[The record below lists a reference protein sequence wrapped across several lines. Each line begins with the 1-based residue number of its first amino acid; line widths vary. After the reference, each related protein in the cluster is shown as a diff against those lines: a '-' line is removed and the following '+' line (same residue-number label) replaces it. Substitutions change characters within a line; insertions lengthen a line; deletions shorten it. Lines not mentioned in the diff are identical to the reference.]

1 MMLHSQ
7 ARVIVL
13 IILPEMQLIKKENT
27 LFPEVPAHSLGGI
40 STEFTG
46 NNQAKELLTNLWCLT
61 HPQSSQKASHFMY
74 LFFQDYF

>member
-7 ARVIVL
+7 GRVIVL

-27 LFPEVPAHSLGGI
+27 VFPEVPLQSLGGI

-46 NNQAKELLTNLWCLT
+46 TNQPKGFTQELLTNLWYLT
-61 HPQSSQKASHFMY
+61 HHQG
-74 LFFQDYF
+74 